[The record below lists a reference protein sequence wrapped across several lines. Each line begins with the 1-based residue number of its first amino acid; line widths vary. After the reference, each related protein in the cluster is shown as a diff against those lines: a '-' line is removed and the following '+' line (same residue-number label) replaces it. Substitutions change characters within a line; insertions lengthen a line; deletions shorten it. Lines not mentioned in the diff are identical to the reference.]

1 MKGRTRSSDGRK
13 TKIIFD
19 LGWKAGGKETVG
31 RTILEGI
38 FEK

>member
-1 MKGRTRSSDGRK
+1 MGRLCSSNARK
-13 TKIIFD
+13 TNIIFH

-31 RTILEGI
+31 RIILEGI